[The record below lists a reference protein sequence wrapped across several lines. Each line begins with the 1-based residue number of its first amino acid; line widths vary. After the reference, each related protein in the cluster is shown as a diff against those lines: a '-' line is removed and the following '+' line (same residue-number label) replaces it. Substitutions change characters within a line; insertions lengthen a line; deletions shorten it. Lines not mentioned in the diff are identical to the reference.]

1 MSPNVCRSQRWL
13 YSFFFIVEVA
23 RLTADFGMV
32 AICAVVPAQYLLVT
46 RSHLQFVT
54 MIEDA
59 ECWKDNGIA
68 TFIRDGRCS
77 CSIQRIKSEHNS
89 SNFLFISSDCGESET
104 AATPYEG
111 WEFEASRIRSA
122 IVAKTSRVPLLAA
135 KIFLTIDGISCKKS
149 DFKKGSATDCPAKAL
164 ISLRSTVGQQSP
176 SSISVNSF
184 WTFLLSNSA
193 KMFTSLSLMLS
204 YGVSEDCWT
213 MFEIWLTDSG
223 FNAVRTWCNFVLWS
237 RTWGR
242 ANWASSRG
250 VVNSKKYPYTPVFLM
265 KKYEKYEKI

>member
-1 MSPNVCRSQRWL
+1 MSAMKRSLHLWVL
-13 YSFFFIVEVA
+13 TFAAPSADSTLFFFIVEVA
-23 RLTADFGMV
+23 RLTAVFGMV

-89 SNFLFISSDCGESET
+89 SNFLFISSDCGEGET

-176 SSISVNSF
+176 SPWCYHTECPKTVGRCLKFGWPIQDSMPWGRGVILSSGPGHEVGRIE
-184 WTFLLSNSA
+184 LL
-193 KMFTSLSLMLS
+193 
-204 YGVSEDCWT
+204 
-213 MFEIWLTDSG
+213 
-223 FNAVRTWCNFVLWS
+223 AVRTRHWHLFARMVEPLFQYETQYLARKSCHS
-237 RTWGR
+237 R
-242 ANWASSRG
+242 
-250 VVNSKKYPYTPVFLM
+250 
-265 KKYEKYEKI
+265 